1 MLTLQSKSGVC
12 GRCWI
17 EVLAHNNP
25 VPQAPAWHSVS
36 NRTIE
41 ARSRV
46 NLEKRSGEGALA
58 LDKTRLIGKMDKT
71 HYNRRTPN
79 ALMEPT
85 LPAFSSASDL
95 KIYEEHSTIINK
107 LCDELGFKNPAT
119 AMAWVF
125 DQLEQSQDLQHAIF
139 KLLED

>member
-1 MLTLQSKSGVC
+1 MGKWV
-12 GRCWI
+12 RR
-17 EVLAHNNP
+17 P
-25 VPQAPAWHSVS
+25 
-36 NRTIE
+36 TI
-41 ARSRV
+41 
-46 NLEKRSGEGALA
+46 K
-58 LDKTRLIGKMDKT
+58 
-71 HYNRRTPN
+71 RTPY

-85 LPAFSSASDL
+85 LPAFSSASLRDGSGHLSVNSTSDL

-125 DQLEQSQDLQHAIF
+125 DQLEQSHDLQHAIF

>member
-1 MLTLQSKSGVC
+1 MSSARLLKSE
-12 GRCWI
+12 I
-17 EVLAHNNP
+17 
-25 VPQAPAWHSVS
+25 
-36 NRTIE
+36 
-41 ARSRV
+41 
-46 NLEKRSGEGALA
+46 AL
-58 LDKTRLIGKMDKT
+58 
-71 HYNRRTPN
+71 
-79 ALMEPT
+79 EPT
-85 LPAFSSASDL
+85 LPAFSSASLRDGSGHLSVNSTSDL